1 MGIRNRAVRSCIAL
15 ASSVIVAAPM
25 ISAASPL
32 ALAAPAAN
40 GAGSGVVVSELANG
54 GPGGY
59 HDNFIEIANWG
70 DEPVNVTGW
79 QLFRC
84 TATGAVA
91 SGPQNKLQGTI
102 GVGEK
107 WVFARESDQSTVR
120 DVKGRYSTS
129 LANGSYGALL
139 RDASGQTVD
148 AVAVQFPGTANQACG
163 EGTVLA
169 NTTDSAAGE
178 SFQRVRD
185 TDNNADDFVRARR
198 TPGDD
203 NATEDSPEPKRGDVL
218 ISEVAHTGPGGEGL
232 IEIANYGAETVDI
245 SKLKIDV
252 VNQFGRRFNGYTWAA
267 AMPQDALKP
276 GEAVVVPRDERGR
289 NFVDGAAGVVLY
301 DEDGTILD
309 RVAWADS
316 QDSAAADGTPLPY
329 ADLNAAG
336 GYSYQRKTNTGDNS
350 NDFVAA
356 ERTPGSLKVGK
367 QPEIEEPEYA
377 YDEPH
382 TTGGPNVLISE
393 MTNTGPA
400 GNGDIFFE
408 LQNYGDAPQDLTGYS
423 VYRCIGTG
431 VRASVPQ
438 LSTEQLNGVV
448 LEPGQR
454 FTAGRAG
461 QAGPDIRGAQDATF
475 DISFADQYG
484 LMILDPEMNVVDR
497 VGSARE
503 DVESFCANGA
513 PLPGNLNGLRAE
525 SWQRIDIT
533 GDARKDFIAA
543 PRTPG
548 RRNGE
553 KVEDARVESPV
564 KITEVANGG
573 PGGAG
578 DNFVEIT
585 NTGTAA
591 VDTTGWQLYRCSGTG
606 RVYQDLLQFTMPDG
620 SLEPNQAFV
629 AARSGNNSTVQNPDI
644 TYDTSFNAD
653 TGFGVML
660 VDRTGKI
667 VDSVGVFDRV
677 DAPCTQGSPLPNT
690 LDFPS
695 GESFQR
701 VKDTGD
707 NRADFV
713 RAARTPGA
721 HNPAEITAIEP
732 QRPKLGDVVINE
744 ISAGPQY
751 VEIINRGDTA
761 ADLSGLRF
769 DYCSADGRRMPD
781 PAAVVPAG
789 VSLAP
794 GGVFTVARPEAK
806 IDGALETSLSFQQEG
821 YGAMLTDATGALLD
835 RVAVYY
841 DDVGAVTN
849 APEGPCS
856 GEDSVPL
863 DRRLRFTS
871 SEEAQKHG
879 YAWHRVQATGNNWAD
894 FFAAPATPGS
904 AEGPEYR
911 DVSKP
916 LPGAADP
923 VQVPRA
929 TRTGVPEVT
938 TSDATEAA
946 RTVVTSQPGEGEEV
960 TTYGAQEAAIDW
972 GKSVG
977 FMGASTSKALDTREG
992 EHETRV
998 EDVTQMGDAARDAGR
1013 DFPYQRFE
1021 LAVEQP
1027 AGDELS
1033 IAWTGHSRDRHELQL
1048 YLFNHT
1054 AQQWELADA
1063 AYGEHGE
1070 DLTMIG
1076 TGKVADIYR
1085 DGKVDVLVQD
1095 GRRTLEQFSDS
1106 AQEENQQFKTPGEYD
1121 FTVIHMTDSQYLTEQ
1136 NPTSYT
1142 DMVAWMAANWEARD
1156 VMAAVHTGDVIQ
1168 NWLRGNQEPD
1178 RAKLEYERAS
1188 EIMKILEDKNL
1199 PYGILPGNHDNVW
1212 GASNDMFNQYFPAER
1227 YEKNAWFGGHGPD
1240 GMASNYFTQ
1249 ERDGAKFLFLQMGY
1263 DSSDAEIDWAEQ
1275 VIKDHPNYNVV
1286 FSTHEYLQPE
1296 RDERSNPQN
1305 GRWTAQG
1312 DKMFERLIEP
1322 NPNVVL
1328 TLSGHLHGVRQRVL
1342 DREDGTKVI
1351 ETVADYQSYEDDNA
1365 RDALFTRLFQ
1375 IDLDSGTFA
1384 VNAYMPRKDDYQ
1396 PWKYDPRGLGYTNS
1410 SDEFVYEDI
1419 PLQYEKEVATA
1430 GIVAFGAPEKL
1441 GEGTGE
1447 RTWAPL
1453 ADATEYVTYAQ
1464 ATRPD
1469 AGVGVGG
1476 VDARYSALHT
1486 FVTGAEGEGPAKPT
1500 EPAEP
1505 AEPAEPQETEEPTE
1519 SGSSNEPG
1527 KCRTAALAAGIPAL
1541 ALIPLG
1547 IGAAVA
1553 WPLLQ
1558 GAIQKLGE
1566 PAGAAI
1572 AELQQQLG
1580 VYNPQIA
1587 DLNRQVEEFAAT
1599 SASSGAAIAALAL
1612 GLGAVAVIAA
1622 ACGASGSA
1630 E

>member
-15 ASSVIVAAPM
+15 ASSVIVAVPM
-25 ISAASPL
+25 ISGTAPRAF
-32 ALAAPAAN
+32 AAPAAN
-40 GAGSGVVVSELANG
+40 GVGSGVVVSELTNG

-70 DEPVNVTGW
+70 DEPVDVTGW

-84 TATGAVA
+84 TGTGAVA
-91 SGPQNKLQGTI
+91 SSPQNKLQGTI
-102 GVGEK
+102 GAGEK
-107 WVFARESDQSTVR
+107 WVFARKHDQSTIADAR
-120 DVKGRYSTS
+120 DQYSTS
-129 LANGSYGALL
+129 FANESYGALL

-148 AVAVQFPGTANQACG
+148 AVAVQFPGTASQACG

-169 NTTDSAAGE
+169 NITDSAAGE

-185 TDNNADDFVRARR
+185 TDDNASDFVRARR
-198 TPGDD
+198 TPGEA
-203 NATEDSPEPKRGDVL
+203 NATEDAPAPKRGDVL
-218 ISEVAHTGPGGEGL
+218 ISEVAHTGPDGEGL
-232 IEIANYGAETVDI
+232 IEIANYGTQAVDI
-245 SKLKIDV
+245 SSLKVDV

-267 AMPQDALKP
+267 AMPQDTLEP
-276 GEAVVVPRDERGR
+276 GEAVVVPRDEKGR
-289 NFVDGAAGVVLY
+289 KFTDGAAGVVLY
-301 DEDGTILD
+301 DDTGAVWD
-309 RVAWADS
+309 RVAWADG

-329 ADLNAAG
+329 TSLGAADG
-336 GYSYQRKTNTGDNS
+336 QSYQREGNTGN
-350 NDFVAA
+350 NAKDFTAA
-356 ERTPGSLKVGK
+356 ARTPGSIQVGEK
-367 QPEIEEPEYA
+367 PKGQEPEYIR
-377 YDEPH
+377 DEPR

-393 MTNTGPA
+393 MTNTGPG

-461 QAGPDIRGAQDATF
+461 QAGADIREAQDATF
-475 DISFADQYG
+475 DISFATQYG
-484 LMILDPEMNVVDR
+484 LMILDPNMNVVDR

-553 KVEDARVESPV
+553 ASEEARVDSPV

-573 PGGAG
+573 PGGTG

-591 VDTTGWQLYRCSGTG
+591 VDTTGWQVYRCTGTG
-606 RVYQDLLQFTMPDG
+606 RVYKDMLQFSMPDG
-620 SLEPNQAFV
+620 SLAPNQSLV
-629 AARSGNNSTVQNPDI
+629 AARSGKDSTVESAD
-644 TYDTSFNAD
+644 TRYDTSFNAD
-653 TGFGVML
+653 SGFGVM
-660 VDRTGKI
+660 VVNRDGKI

-677 DAPCTQGSPLPNT
+677 DSPCTQGTPLPNT

-707 NRADFV
+707 NAADFV
-713 RAARTPGA
+713 RARRTPGT
-721 HNPAEITAIEP
+721 HNPAGITEIELQQP
-732 QRPKLGDVVINE
+732 RLGDLVIHE

-751 VEIINRGDTA
+751 VEIINRGDSA
-761 ADLSGLRF
+761 ADLSGLRL
-769 DYCSADGRRMPD
+769 DYCSADGRRMPE

-806 IDGALETSLSFQQEG
+806 IDGALETSQSFQQEG
-821 YGAMLTDATGALLD
+821 YGALLFDATGALLD

-856 GEDSVPL
+856 GEGSVPL

-904 AEGPEYR
+904 AEGPKYR
-911 DVSKP
+911 DVAKP
-916 LPGAADP
+916 LPGATDP

-929 TRTGVPEVT
+929 TRTGIPEVT
-938 TSDATEAA
+938 TADAAA
-946 RTVVTSQPGEGEEV
+946 RTVTASQPGEGEEI
-960 TTYGAQEAAIDW
+960 TTYGAKTVAIDW
-972 GKSVG
+972 GKSAG
-977 FMGASTSKALDTREG
+977 FVGASASKALDTREG
-992 EHETRV
+992 ANETRIA
-998 EDVTQMGDAARDAGR
+998 DVTTMGEAARDTGR
-1013 DFPYQRFE
+1013 AFPYQRFE
-1021 LAVEQP
+1021 LAVAEP
-1027 AGDELS
+1027 EGDELS
-1033 IAWTGHSRDRHELQL
+1033 IGWTGHSRDRHELQL
-1048 YLFNHT
+1048 YLFNHST
-1054 AQQWELADA
+1054 HEWQLADA

-1070 DLTMIG
+1070 ELTMIG
-1076 TGKVADIYR
+1076 TGKVADVYR

-1136 NPTSYT
+1136 NPTSYI
-1142 DMVAWMAANWEARD
+1142 DMVAWMAANWGARD

-1168 NWLRGNQEPD
+1168 NWLRGDQEPD
-1178 RAKLEYERAS
+1178 RATLEYERAS
-1188 EIMKILEDKNL
+1188 QIMQILEDKNL

-1212 GASNDMFNQYFPAER
+1212 GASNAMFNTYFPAER
-1227 YEKNAWFGGHGPD
+1227 YEKNDWFGGHGPD

-1275 VIKDHPNYNVV
+1275 VIQDHPEYNVV

-1296 RDERSNPQN
+1296 RDARSNPQN

-1322 NPNVVL
+1322 YPNVVL

-1396 PWKYDPRGLGYTNS
+1396 PWKYDTRGLGYTNS
-1410 SDEFVYEDI
+1410 SDEFVYQGI
-1419 PLQYEKEVATA
+1419 PLQYEKEVATS

-1441 GEGTGE
+1441 GEGAGE
-1447 RTWAPL
+1447 HTWASL
-1453 ADATEYVTYAQ
+1453 VDATEYVTYSQ
-1464 ATRPD
+1464 ATRPGAD
-1469 AGVGVGG
+1469 VGVGG
-1476 VDARYSALHT
+1476 VDARYSALRT
-1486 FVTGAEGEGPAKPT
+1486 FVTGTAGEGPAEPT
-1500 EPAEP
+1500 EPTK
-1505 AEPAEPQETEEPTE
+1505 TEEPIE
-1519 SGSSNEPG
+1519 PGSSSEPG

-1553 WPLLQ
+1553 WPVLQ

-1566 PAGAAI
+1566 PAGSAI
-1572 AELQQQLG
+1572 ADLQQQMG
-1580 VYNPQIA
+1580 VYNPQVA
-1587 DLNRQVEEFAAT
+1587 DLNRRVREYAA
-1599 SASSGAAIAALAL
+1599 SAAYPGGGIAALAL

-1622 ACGASGSA
+1622 ACGAAGSA